1 MHVLKIKEVQLMIIA
16 GGLKQVAN
24 SINFREIGLTK
35 TLDEN
40 YRNYYGYFF
49 GACAA
54 LLAAGLIHDGIFNGK
69 SYLMVFSLNVITI
82 IVLSL
87 KATFQGMDTELSKIQ
102 SYMLL
107 FWNGFSTSFTN
118 FFITIL
124 IPLNIASKNRK
135 SLELAGA
142 GTTIAVINL
151 FYWMFGLFA
160 STLISA
166 IKLYFFNDKTDTQ
179 KEEKKVDIYALITV
193 LILSI
198 FSSALI
204 YKQARME
211 FKELRA
217 IFRAYCCRKR

>member
-1 MHVLKIKEVQLMIIA
+1 MIIA

-24 SINFREIGLTK
+24 KINFREIGLTK
-35 TLDEN
+35 HLDEN
-40 YRNYYGYFF
+40 YRNYYGYFY

-69 SYLMVFSLNVITI
+69 SYLMVFILNVITI
-82 IVLSL
+82 VVQSL
-87 KATFQGMDTELSKIQ
+87 TATIKHTTDNTLENIQ
-102 SYMLL
+102 LFLFL

-124 IPLNIASKNRK
+124 IPLNIATKNRK

-160 STLISA
+160 STFIEA
-166 IKLYFFNDKTDTQ
+166 IKLHFFKDV
-179 KEEKKVDIYALITV
+179 EREGSEVDIYALIVV

-198 FSSALI
+198 LSSAFI
-204 YKQARME
+204 YKQARRE
-211 FKELRA
+211 FKELKA
-217 IFRAYCCRKR
+217 IFRA

>member
-1 MHVLKIKEVQLMIIA
+1 MIIA

-24 SINFREIGLTK
+24 KINFREIGLTK
-35 TLDEN
+35 HLDEH
-40 YRNYYGYFF
+40 YRNYYGYFY

-69 SYLMVFSLNVITI
+69 SYLMVFILNVITI
-82 IVLSL
+82 VVQSL
-87 KATFQGMDTELSKIQ
+87 TATIKHTTDNTLENIQ
-102 SYMLL
+102 LFLLL

-124 IPLNIASKNRK
+124 IPLNIATKNRK

-160 STLISA
+160 STFIEA
-166 IKLYFFNDKTDTQ
+166 IKLHFFKDV
-179 KEEKKVDIYALITV
+179 EREGSEVDIYALIVV
-193 LILSI
+193 LLLSILS
-198 FSSALI
+198 SAFI
-204 YKQARME
+204 YKQARRE
-211 FKELRA
+211 FKELKA
-217 IFRAYCCRKR
+217 IFRA